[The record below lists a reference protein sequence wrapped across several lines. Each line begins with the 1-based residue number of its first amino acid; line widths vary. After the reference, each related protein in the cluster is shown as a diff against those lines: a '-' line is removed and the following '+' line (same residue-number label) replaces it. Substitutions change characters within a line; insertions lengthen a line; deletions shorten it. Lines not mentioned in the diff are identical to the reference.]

1 VILEVGE
8 ILIYPIRFKGDRQ
21 SLVDSDINSYG
32 LLYIDVNYGFALL
45 YLALEELEY
54 EGEIGVME

>member
-1 VILEVGE
+1 MILEVGE

-32 LLYIDVNYGFALL
+32 LLYLDVNYGFALS
-45 YLALEELEY
+45 YVALEELDY
-54 EGEIGVME
+54 R